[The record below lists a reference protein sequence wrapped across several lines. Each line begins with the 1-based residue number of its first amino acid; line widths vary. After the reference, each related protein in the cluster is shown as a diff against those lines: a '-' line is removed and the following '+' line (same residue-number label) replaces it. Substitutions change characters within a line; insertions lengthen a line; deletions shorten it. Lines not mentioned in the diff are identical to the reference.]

1 MVIQTVMMVM
11 VTTVGLVVV
20 VAILLRK
27 TAFRYSA
34 HNSIMVAKKTVMLQY
49 APHISIARNICS
61 HKSGPDKR
69 HFIL

>member
-20 VAILLRK
+20 AILLRK

-34 HNSIMVAKKTVMLQY
+34 HDSIMVAEKKL
-49 APHISIARNICS
+49 
-61 HKSGPDKR
+61 
-69 HFIL
+69 